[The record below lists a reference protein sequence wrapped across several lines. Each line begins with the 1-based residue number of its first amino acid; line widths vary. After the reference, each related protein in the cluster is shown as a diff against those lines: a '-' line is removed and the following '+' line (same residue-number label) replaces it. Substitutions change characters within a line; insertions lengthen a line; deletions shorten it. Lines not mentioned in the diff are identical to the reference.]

1 MLVFWIGI
9 DTNKVM
15 DAALA
20 VQEFLEY
27 VVTGL
32 VSRPEEAR
40 VDREE
45 VDGAHHYLI
54 RLPLEEATRVIGKGG
69 KTVAAIRGLVA
80 ASAEKHG
87 IRASVEVEEGG

>member
-1 MLVFWIGI
+1 
-9 DTNKVM
+9 M

-32 VSRPEEAR
+32 VTRPEEASIE
-40 VDREE
+40 REE
-45 VDGAHHYLI
+45 VDGVHRYRI
-54 RLPLEEATRVIGKGG
+54 CLPSEESGRIVGKGG

-80 ASAEKHG
+80 ATAEKHG
-87 IRASVEVEEGG
+87 IRAVVEVEEV